1 MSATAT
7 LASTKKKLDTHVDQ
21 EWVCGAVSR
30 WKVAAE
36 YVFFLDP
43 ELLPTGHPL
52 RRFVRQDFPD
62 LLQELLRLRP
72 ELR

>member
-7 LASTKKKLDTHVDQ
+7 LTSTKKKLDTHINQ
-21 EWVCGAVSR
+21 EWLSGAVSR
-30 WKVAAE
+30 WKMAAE
-36 YVFFLDP
+36 YVLFLDT
-43 ELLPTGHPL
+43 ELLPMGHPL
-52 RRFVRQDFPD
+52 RRFVGQDFPD